1 MCFQRAVYGWLEK
14 VFLHTGCIRCLGF
27 QLLFFFFF
35 GTLVLW
41 VQGLNAAGSGLL
53 YLAVSSSKGDA
64 NIALGYRNM

>member
-1 MCFQRAVYGWLEK
+1 MGGLKRSS
-14 VFLHTGCIRCLGF
+14 CILVALDVLDF
-27 QLLFFFFF
+27 SSSSSFFFF